1 MSTERKKKKSKKTK
15 QNEDDYENK
24 VLISIDIQLSENEM
38 TTLTI
43 SPDDVIEDKILEF
56 CKENNLSSQARRVL
70 SKQVIDQLDAQ
81 ILQGTYTLLIPHS

>member
-1 MSTERKKKKSKKTK
+1 MSNEIKKKKSKRSK
-15 QNEDDYENK
+15 QSEDDYENK

-43 SPDDVIEDKILEF
+43 SPDDVIEDKILQF

-81 ILQGTYTLLIPHS
+81 ILQGTSYNITI

>member
-1 MSTERKKKKSKKTK
+1 MSNEIKKKKSKRSK
-15 QNEDDYENK
+15 QSEDDYENK

-43 SPDDVIEDKILEF
+43 SPDDVIEDKILQF

-81 ILQGTYTLLIPHS
+81 ILQGTPYIIYL

>member
-1 MSTERKKKKSKKTK
+1 MSTEIKKKKSKKTK

>member
-1 MSTERKKKKSKKTK
+1 MSTETKKKKSKKTK
-15 QNEDDYENK
+15 QNQDDYENK

>member
-1 MSTERKKKKSKKTK
+1 MSTEIKKKKSKKTK

-43 SPDDVIEDKILEF
+43 SPDDVIEDKILEI

>member
-1 MSTERKKKKSKKTK
+1 MSNEIKKKKSKRSK
-15 QNEDDYENK
+15 QSEDDYENK

-43 SPDDVIEDKILEF
+43 SPDDVIEDKILQF

-81 ILQGTYTLLIPHS
+81 ILQGTSYIITI

>member
-1 MSTERKKKKSKKTK
+1 MSTETKKKKSKKTK
-15 QNEDDYENK
+15 QNQDDYENK
-24 VLISIDIQLSENEM
+24 VLINIDIQLSENEM

>member
-1 MSTERKKKKSKKTK
+1 MSTGIKKKKSKKTK
-15 QNEDDYENK
+15 QNEDDSENK

>member
-1 MSTERKKKKSKKTK
+1 MSNEKKKKKSKKTK

>member
-1 MSTERKKKKSKKTK
+1 MSSEIKKKKSKKTK

>member
-1 MSTERKKKKSKKTK
+1 MSTETKKKKSKKPK
-15 QNEDDYENK
+15 QNEDDSENK

>member
-1 MSTERKKKKSKKTK
+1 MSTEIKKKKSKKTK

-43 SPDDVIEDKILEF
+43 SPDDVIEDKILES

>member
-1 MSTERKKKKSKKTK
+1 MSNEIKKKKSKRSK
-15 QNEDDYENK
+15 QSEEDYENK

-43 SPDDVIEDKILEF
+43 SPDDVIEDKILQF

-81 ILQGTYTLLIPHS
+81 ILQGTSYIITI

>member
-1 MSTERKKKKSKKTK
+1 MSNEIKKKKSKRAK
-15 QNEDDYENK
+15 QSEDDYENK

-43 SPDDVIEDKILEF
+43 SPDDVIEDKILQF

-81 ILQGTYTLLIPHS
+81 ILQGTSYIITI

>member
-81 ILQGTYTLLIPHS
+81 ILQGTYTLLISHS

>member
-15 QNEDDYENK
+15 QNEEDYENK

>member
-1 MSTERKKKKSKKTK
+1 MSNEIKKKKSKRSK
-15 QNEDDYENK
+15 QSEDDYENK

-43 SPDDVIEDKILEF
+43 SPDDIIEDKILQF

-81 ILQGTYTLLIPHS
+81 ILQGTSYIITI

>member
-1 MSTERKKKKSKKTK
+1 MSTETKKKKSKKTK

>member
-1 MSTERKKKKSKKTK
+1 MSTEIKKKKSKKTK

-81 ILQGTYTLLIPHS
+81 ILQGTSYIITI

>member
-1 MSTERKKKKSKKTK
+1 MSNEITKKRSKRAK

-43 SPDDVIEDKILEF
+43 SPEDVIEDKILEF

-81 ILQGTYTLLIPHS
+81 INQGMLYYINKS

>member
-1 MSTERKKKKSKKTK
+1 MSTGIKKKKSKKTK

>member
-1 MSTERKKKKSKKTK
+1 M
-15 QNEDDYENK
+15 
-24 VLISIDIQLSENEM
+24 ISIDIQLSENEM

-81 ILQGTYTLLIPHS
+81 ILQGTYTLLIPHSWSGWRAK

>member
-1 MSTERKKKKSKKTK
+1 MSTAIKKKKSKKTK

>member
-1 MSTERKKKKSKKTK
+1 MSNEIKKKKSKRSK
-15 QNEDDYENK
+15 QSEDDYENK